1 MSKLDYDS
9 KIKVKKLQ
17 KICISLFL
25 IVSVIILAFF
35 TLYLFA
41 EFNKFHDIPLFV
53 CGLFG
58 GPLLLLLLYLR
69 ERNYFSIRLR
79 ESTLSFFCFWIS
91 LFLLLIPAVLIL
103 PVYKICYDY
112 LTYLHLDCSSNFL
125 LWFALIVGLLFF
137 IFLLKEDLLDLK
149 KYRPLTKKILVVIIL
164 LFFCPYFLNILFI
177 PYHIEGFF
185 FYDGT
190 KEIQETALE
199 LTKDIPDNED
209 KVKALLS
216 WQLTNLTDVFGKTL
230 INKKP
235 YIAIVRALNNP
246 NLVMYY
252 KHGVCGDFA
261 VLLSELASASG
272 IENRRVHAPGEN
284 HEWVEIKINESNN
297 SWVNADA
304 AYLWPQQKYI
314 YNDFDAYGKV
324 SRVYYVEP
332 ETNKQVDITK
342 KYSKTG
348 NLSVYLKSNVENAT
362 AFNIKV
368 LKSGNLVVRGYP
380 NSKGFFNYTLGNK
393 RYAVI
398 AEKCYLGGL
407 IAYEDK
413 NSSVFLTENE
423 TTMVVLEPQK
433 SYLSSC
439 IQ

>member
-1 MSKLDYDS
+1 MPKFDYDS
-9 KIKVKKLQ
+9 KFQVYISTLLFFLA
-17 KICISLFL
+17 ISL
-25 IVSVIILAFF
+25 IILAFF
-35 TLYLFA
+35 TFSFA
-41 EFNKFHDIPLFV
+41 EFNKQFHGIPLFV

-69 ERNYFSIRLR
+69 ERNYFSIKLR
-79 ESTLSFFCFWIS
+79 GLTLTFFCFWIS

-103 PVYKICYDY
+103 PVYKICNDY

-137 IFLLKEDLLDLK
+137 IFLLKDDFLDFK
-149 KYRPLTKKILVVIIL
+149 KYRPITEKILVVIIL
-164 LFFCPYFLNILFI
+164 LFFLPYLSNIIFI
-177 PYHIEGFF
+177 PYHVEGFF
-185 FYDGT
+185 FYNGT

-216 WQLTNLTDVFGKTL
+216 WQLTNLTNVYGKTL

-235 YIAIVRALNNP
+235 YIAIVQALNNP

-304 AYLWPQQKYI
+304 AYRWPQQKYI

-332 ETNKQVDITK
+332 ETNEKIDITK
-342 KYSKTG
+342 KYSTTG
-348 NLSVYLKSNVENAT
+348 NLSVYLKSNVENT
-362 AFNIKV
+362 TTFNIKV
-368 LKSGNLVVRGYP
+368 LKSGNLVVEGYTD
-380 NSKGFFNYTLGNK
+380 SKGFFNYTLGANN
-393 RYAVI
+393 YTVI
-398 AEKCYLGGL
+398 GEKYYFGGL
-407 IAYEDK
+407 IAYKDK
-413 NSSVFLTENE
+413 NSSVFLTESE
-423 TTMVVLEPQK
+423 TTTVVLEPQK
-433 SYLSSC
+433 SYLSFC